1 MVTEEQL
8 SALEAKVK
16 WNKKHLRIVF
26 ILSVFTFL
34 ALAGHFVLHF
44 TGKLPH

>member
-1 MVTEEQL
+1 MNEQKL
-8 SALEAKVK
+8 NELESRIK

-26 ILSVFTFL
+26 IISVIALL
-34 ALAGHFVLHF
+34 AIAGHFYLHA